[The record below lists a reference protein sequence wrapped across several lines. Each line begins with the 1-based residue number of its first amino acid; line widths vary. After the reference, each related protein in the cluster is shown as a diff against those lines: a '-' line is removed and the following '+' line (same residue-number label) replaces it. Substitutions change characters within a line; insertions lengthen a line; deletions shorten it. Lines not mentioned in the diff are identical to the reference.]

1 MKTIKAWYQKLWSIY
16 KNTLV
21 MAGIGVNT
29 GYWVRSMAAPWA
41 LRCIA
46 MVIVAFCSPLAL
58 AQTPR
63 PGESKPTEE
72 PAKND
77 KKEATD
83 SNKSVTV
90 PEAVAKLA
98 KPKKEI
104 VAIVGG
110 DVITVTR
117 ERIRKGTILI
127 EDGKIVGL
135 GQDVTI
141 PEGAERI
148 DATGKTITPGF
159 VAISMIGVG
168 TAGGQSSGRLAD
180 QLNPFDRNI
189 QLALAV
195 GITTGCLQVPT
206 AGGFGRRRSSNTG
219 FDELDRFPGFDP
231 DEKEVAN
238 WISDEIKSFGEAI
251 PLCPCCNLPII
262 PTEPITPTEP
272 SPIVPQVSSVIK
284 MTYKSL
290 DGMVVKEK
298 GFLDLT
304 PGALTGATNQDAW
317 RLQLNKGKDYLRE
330 QAAHEQAVKEG
341 RKVNPPRKPVG
352 DEVLLLLKRE
362 IALRIPANRVSEIKE
377 LLQLAKEFDYKLVI
391 SGCVE
396 SWVIPTEL
404 AESGASVIITPRTK
418 RQPRF
423 GEESTSGSWIE
434 MPRVLESAGVPF
446 AVQTLGSSMSLDG
459 LAGRDLSSLP
469 LEAAFA
475 VRGGASE
482 AKALASITIV
492 PATMMGLQDRIGS
505 IEVGKDADLLIL
517 NGPPLDYRSYVEKA
531 IVNGKLVYDRPVDK
545 ILPVY
550 DKN

>member
-1 MKTIKAWYQKLWSIY
+1 MKTIKVQKQTSSSIM
-16 KNTLV
+16 KNNRI
-21 MAGIGVNT
+21 MAGFVAPTSKRKVSLAVPFAVGCLSLAAFIIGAT
-29 GYWVRSMAAPWA
+29 SASGQS
-41 LRCIA
+41 
-46 MVIVAFCSPLAL
+46 
-58 AQTPR
+58 PR
-63 PGESKPTEE
+63 PVDPKPAEE
-72 PAKND
+72 PIKTE
-77 KKEATD
+77 KKEGTEATKQP
-83 SNKSVTV
+83 SSS
-90 PEAVAKLA
+90 EALGKTE
-98 KPKKEI
+98 KPKKEV
-104 VAIVGG
+104 VAVIGG
-110 DVITVTR
+110 DIITVTR

-135 GQDVTI
+135 GQNLQI
-141 PEGAERI
+141 PDNAVRI

-159 VAISMIGVG
+159 VAISMTGVG
-168 TAGGQSSGRLAD
+168 TSGGQSSGRLSD

-189 QLALAV
+189 QLALGV

-206 AGGFGRRRSSNTG
+206 GGGFGRRRSSNTG
-219 FDELDRFPGFDP
+219 FVELDRFPGFDP
-231 DEKEVAN
+231 DEIEVAN
-238 WISDEIKSFGEAI
+238 WISEEVKSFGEAI

-272 SPIVPQVSSVIK
+272 SPIVPQLSSVIK

-304 PGALTGATNQDAW
+304 PGALTGPANQDAW
-317 RLQLNKGKDYLRE
+317 RSQIKKAKEYLRD
-330 QAAHEQAVKEG
+330 QLAHEQAIKEG
-341 RKVNPPRKPVG
+341 RKVNPPRKPVS
-352 DEVLLLLKRE
+352 DEVILLVKKE
-362 IALRIPANRVSEIKE
+362 IALRIPANRVSELKE
-377 LLQLAKEFDYKLVI
+377 LLQLSKELDYKLVI

-404 AESGASVIITPRTK
+404 AESGASVVITPRTK

-423 GEESTSGSWIE
+423 GEEDSSGSWIE
-434 MPRVLESAGVPF
+434 TPRVLESAGVPF
-446 AVQTLGSSMSLDG
+446 AVQTLGTAMSLDG

-492 PATMMGLQDRIGS
+492 PATMLALQDRIGS

>member
-1 MKTIKAWYQKLWSIY
+1 MAGIVVHTKAWVRSIGFPIAFGA
-16 KNTLV
+16 TLLV
-21 MAGIGVNT
+21 MAVT
-29 GYWVRSMAAPWA
+29 M
-41 LRCIA
+41 
-46 MVIVAFCSPLAL
+46 SPLAS
-58 AQTPR
+58 AQPPR
-63 PGESKPTEE
+63 PGEPRPAEE

-77 KKEATD
+77 KKAGTD
-83 SNKSVTV
+83 STKPTTS
-90 PEAVAKLA
+90 PESAAKA
-98 KPKKEI
+98 DKPKKEI
-104 VAIVGG
+104 VAVTGG
-110 DVITVTR
+110 DIITVTR

-135 GQDVTI
+135 GQNVEI

-148 DATGKTITPGF
+148 DASGKTITPGF
-159 VAISMIGVG
+159 VAISMTGVG

-180 QLNPFDRNI
+180 QLNPFDRNL
-189 QLALAV
+189 QLALGV
-195 GITTGCLQVPT
+195 GITTGCIQVPT
-206 AGGFGRRRSSNTG
+206 AGGFGRRRSSNSG
-219 FDELDRFPGFDP
+219 FEESDRFPGFDP
-231 DEKEVAN
+231 DEREVAN

-272 SPIVPQVSSVIK
+272 SPIVPQVSSIIK

-304 PGALTGATNQDAW
+304 PGALTGPTNQDAW
-317 RLQLNKGKDYLRE
+317 RLQLNKAKDYLKE

-377 LLQLAKEFDYKLVI
+377 LLQLSKEFDYKLVI

-434 MPRVLESAGVPF
+434 TPRVLESAGVPF
-446 AVQTLGSSMSLDG
+446 AVQTLGLAMSLDG

-492 PATMMGLQDRIGS
+492 PATMMGLQDRIGA

-550 DKN
+550 EKN